1 MSKKPT
7 SRGVTSSFQTSQKAT
22 SLKYP
27 VLHPSSASDH
37 QLKTLKTNLIKW
49 INNLIKPLH
58 VKDITNDMAD
68 GQILACLIGI
78 YERDHSSILKL
89 LVNLSHVVGA
99 NLNLP
104 SNVSIAVMKSIT
116 LDGVQKNKTTINEI
130 TADESLF
137 RVEKTDLLDEFDV
150 NDYYADDVFDELV
163 NTPEKLEQVTVLLSE
178 FVNDQLNPIKIQVNN
193 LMEDLENGIN
203 LIILTGIVET
213 INQLSLSNSLPIYY
227 DILNK
232 KSNNPNNE
240 EFQPKFNSIFNK
252 LSPENLNSN
261 LTHQLAS
268 SLSNLENDKIFK
280 SEIQALINFNNRLK
294 GNLKSGDDE
303 NFGYHEEQDI
313 SGEDSYL
320 LWDKKKSKKKNFLQK
335 FFWYIKTDMT
345 FRHGVQEKTEYFQD
359 KLEELHSSE
368 VNIDP
373 IKRDLLYCLG
383 GNGYELRYTQMQRK
397 KKVG

>member
-7 SRGVTSSFQTSQKAT
+7 ARGVTSSFQTSQKAT

-68 GQILACLIGI
+68 GQILACLIESLTGDHIVEWETTTSEKGKGLNFMKLVKYLKENLNISEDTTWSRMGI

-137 RVEKTDLLDEFDV
+137 RVEKTDLLDEFD
-150 NDYYADDVFDELV
+150 
-163 NTPEKLEQVTVLLSE
+163 E

-203 LIILTGIVET
+203 LIILTGIVGNFFVQ
-213 INQLSLSNSLPIYY
+213 IDYFNQNKTTKSLAVSKLENVKFALSLMSSIGINVSKFSAS
-227 DILNK
+227 DIVK
-232 KSNNPNNE
+232 KDVKGILRVVYALFE
-240 EFQPKFNSIFNK
+240 KF
-252 LSPENLNSN
+252 
-261 LTHQLAS
+261 T
-268 SLSNLENDKIFK
+268 
-280 SEIQALINFNNRLK
+280 
-294 GNLKSGDDE
+294 GD
-303 NFGYHEEQDI
+303 I
-313 SGEDSYL
+313 
-320 LWDKKKSKKKNFLQK
+320 
-335 FFWYIKTDMT
+335 
-345 FRHGVQEKTEYFQD
+345 
-359 KLEELHSSE
+359 
-368 VNIDP
+368 
-373 IKRDLLYCLG
+373 
-383 GNGYELRYTQMQRK
+383 
-397 KKVG
+397 